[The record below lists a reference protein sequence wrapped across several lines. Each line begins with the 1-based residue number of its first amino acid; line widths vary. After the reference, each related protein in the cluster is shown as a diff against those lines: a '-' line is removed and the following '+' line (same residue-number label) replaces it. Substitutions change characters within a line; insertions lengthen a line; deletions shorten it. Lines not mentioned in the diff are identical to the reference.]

1 MLPALLL
8 TLLSSLAVVHSQE
21 SVPNISACIAPPSGQ
36 ATFTILGQQGPDGP
50 PGPIGL
56 KGDEG
61 RVGKQGEIGER
72 GAKGDKGDRGEAGMV
87 GEQGLKGMKGEKGQ
101 RGQIGH
107 VGPRGD
113 PGPPGAIGRR
123 GDPGYQG
130 DDGPHGPPGPPGV
143 PGIRGSPGPEGPT
156 GTCNFSDHA
165 YEQLTQDIRANLKEE
180 IRKELERDY
189 VLVPSL
195 QYLCTSFHIGFKG
208 QSQERPASSCK
219 LIYQCSLS
227 TAPSGYYWIT
237 TSNGTN
243 RMYCAMNLTHCGNTT
258 GGWTR
263 VAYINMTD
271 PGETCPGG
279 LVYTSSSVRMCAR
292 SRSDAGCSSVML
304 PPHEGSYT
312 KACGRA
318 QGYQY
323 RDTSGFRYHHR
334 GQTTL
339 DGHYVDGLSVTYGN
353 PRNHIWTFAA
363 GSSKDNTGFAGRCPC
378 LPPPLRGDTSAPPFV
393 GSHFFCESGYTGKW
407 SHKWYLDDPLWD
419 GEGCVQGSTCCDG
432 ANRPWFYRDLGTTV
446 TDGVEVRMCMKQS
459 PAHSNVGVK
468 ELEIY
473 VS

>member
-21 SVPNISACIAPPSGQ
+21 HVPNISACIAPPSGQ
-36 ATFTILGQQGPDGP
+36 ATFTILGQQGPEGP
-50 PGPIGL
+50 PGPIGP

-123 GDPGYQG
+123 GARGYRG

-156 GTCNFSDHA
+156 GTCNFSGDA
-165 YEQLTQDIRANLKEE
+165 YEQLTQDIRANLTEE
-180 IRKELERDY
+180 IMKKLENSY
-189 VLVPSL
+189 
-195 QYLCTSFHIGFKG
+195 YLIPIFEGNCNSFHVRFKG

-227 TAPSGYYWIT
+227 TAPSGYYWINTSTGT
-237 TSNGTN
+237 T
-243 RMYCAMNLTHCGNTT
+243 RMYCAMNLTHCGDTT

-279 LVYTSSSVRMCAR
+279 LNYTSSPVRMCAQ
-292 SRSDAGCSSVML
+292 SRSGAGCSSVTL
-304 PPHEGSYT
+304 PAHEGSYT
-312 KACGRA
+312 KVCGRA

-323 RDTSGFRYHHR
+323 TDSYAFYSYHT

-339 DGHYVDGLSVTYGN
+339 DGHYVDGLSVTHGN

-363 GSSKDNTGFAGRCPC
+363 GSSKNNTGYSGRCPC
-378 LPPPLRGDTSAPPFV
+378 LPPPLRADTSAPPFV
-393 GSHFFCESGYTGKW
+393 GSHFFCESGYTGELTGQ
-407 SHKWYLDDPLWD
+407 WYLEDPLWD

-446 TDGVEVRMCMKQS
+446 TDGVEVRMCLKKFGRND
-459 PAHSNVGVK
+459 NVAVQ
-468 ELEIY
+468 ELEVY

>member
-21 SVPNISACIAPPSGQ
+21 TVPNISACIAPPSGQ
-36 ATFTILGQQGPDGP
+36 ATFTILGQQGPEGP

-72 GAKGDKGDRGEAGMV
+72 GAKGDKGDRGKAGMV

-113 PGPPGAIGRR
+113 PGPSGATGRR
-123 GDPGYQG
+123 GARGHQG
-130 DDGPHGPPGPPGV
+130 DD
-143 PGIRGSPGPEGPT
+143 EGPT
-156 GTCNFSDHA
+156 GTCNFSGDA
-165 YEQLTQDIRANLKEE
+165 YEQLTQDIRRNLTEE
-180 IRKELERDY
+180 IMKELENKY
-189 VLVPSL
+189 
-195 QYLCTSFHIGFKG
+195 YLIPLSEGNCTSFHTGFKG

-227 TAPSGYYWIT
+227 TVPSGYYWIN
-237 TSNGTN
+237 TSTGAT
-243 RMYCAMNLTHCGNTT
+243 RMYCTMNLIHCGDTT

-279 LVYTSSSVRMCAR
+279 LNYISSPVRMCAQ
-292 SRSDAGCSSVML
+292 SRSGGCSSVTL

-312 KACGRA
+312 KVCGRA

-323 RDTSGFRYHHR
+323 QDTLAFLFHHR
-334 GQTTL
+334 DQATL
-339 DGHYVDGLSVTYGN
+339 DGHYVDGLSVTHGN

-363 GSSKDNTGFAGRCPC
+363 GSSKDNRHHVGRCPC

-393 GSHFFCESGYTGKW
+393 GNHHICESGYTGGLSPKW
-407 SHKWYLDDPLWD
+407 HLEDPLWD

-432 ANRPWFYRDLGTTV
+432 ADRPWFYRDLGTTV
-446 TDGVEVRMCMKQS
+446 TDGVEVRMCMKQM
-459 PAHSNVGVK
+459 PAHSNVGVE